1 MWIGRDQHSAS
12 YQEYFNGKID
22 ELRFSKMA
30 RYTGQ
35 GLIDSDYPNPSSEFG
50 IQTEGSTYGQ
60 LDEQVT
66 ANTTYQRY
74 NYQHRSVKT
83 YSFDG
88 ANDFID
94 AGASLVSFHPE
105 ASKHVHRSVS
115 AIKDRGCKAGLV
127 LNPATQ
133 VNVLEDVLEDL
144 DLVLI
149 MSVNPGFGGQS
160 FIESSL
166 KKVEKV
172 RKMIDSSGKDI
183 KLEIDGG
190 INKDTIASA
199 YSAGADTFVAGSAIF
214 NSNNYEETISLF
226 RKLAS

>member
-1 MWIGRDQHSAS
+1 MLL
-12 YQEYFNGKID
+12 KIA
-22 ELRFSKMA
+22 EPA
-30 RYTGQ
+30 T
-35 GLIDSDYPNPSSEFG
+35 N
-50 IQTEGSTYGQ
+50 
-60 LDEQVT
+60 
-66 ANTTYQRY
+66 
-74 NYQHRSVKT
+74 
-83 YSFDG
+83 
-88 ANDFID
+88 
-94 AGASLVSFHPE
+94 
-105 ASKHVHRSVS
+105 VS
-115 AIKDRGCKAGLV
+115 APALYADAIVSLLMPPSISNLMSLPDESIIFLTFSTFLSDDSIKDC
-127 LNPATQ
+127 PP
-133 VNVLEDVLEDL
+133 
-144 DLVLI
+144 
-149 MSVNPGFGGQS
+149 NPGFGGQS

>member
-1 MWIGRDQHSAS
+1 MKSGVAI
-12 YQEYFNGKID
+12 
-22 ELRFSKMA
+22 
-30 RYTGQ
+30 
-35 GLIDSDYPNPSSEFG
+35 NPHTPVSSLNE
-50 IQTEGSTYGQ
+50 I
-60 LDEQVT
+60 
-66 ANTTYQRY
+66 
-74 NYQHRSVKT
+74 
-83 YSFDG
+83 
-88 ANDFID
+88 
-94 AGASLVSFHPE
+94 
-105 ASKHVHRSVS
+105 
-115 AIKDRGCKAGLV
+115 IKDI
-127 LNPATQ
+127 
-133 VNVLEDVLEDL
+133 
-144 DLVLI
+144 DLVCL

>member
-1 MWIGRDQHSAS
+1 MVCKSLRDFGIDAFIDVHL
-12 YQEYFNGKID
+12 KID
-22 ELRFSKMA
+22 PVDRLA
-30 RYTGQ
+30 Q
-35 GLIDSDYPNPSSEFG
+35 
-50 IQTEGSTYGQ
+50 
-60 LDEQVT
+60 
-66 ANTTYQRY
+66 
-74 NYQHRSVKT
+74 
-83 YSFDG
+83 
-88 ANDFID
+88 DFID

-127 LNPATQ
+127 LTPAAQ

-160 FIESSL
+160 FIDSSL

>member
-1 MWIGRDQHSAS
+1 MLGRIRQLGGSPSVA
-12 YQEYFNGKID
+12 
-22 ELRFSKMA
+22 M
-30 RYTGQ
+30 
-35 GLIDSDYPNPSSEFG
+35 NPH
-50 IQTEGSTYGQ
+50 TPM
-60 LDEQVT
+60 DM
-66 ANTTYQRY
+66 
-74 NYQHRSVKT
+74 VK
-83 YSFDG
+83 
-88 ANDFID
+88 
-94 AGASLVSFHPE
+94 
-105 ASKHVHRSVS
+105 
-115 AIKDRGCKAGLV
+115 
-127 LNPATQ
+127 
-133 VNVLEDVLEDL
+133 NVLDMVDHVL
-144 DLVLI
+144 V
-149 MSVNPGFGGQS
+149 MTVNPGFGGQS